1 MKRTIQNILLVA
13 ALTFGGVAMAQNE
26 APKPVFEKQGE
37 LIKGT
42 FYYDD
47 GSIRQEGTYKNGKLH
62 GKWVSYNENGEKTAI
77 AQYREGKKDGVW
89 FFWSEDKLTE
99 VDYNN
104 NQIASV
110 NSWENTSSLVNNN
123 R

>member
-13 ALTFGGVAMAQNE
+13 ALTFGGVAMAQSE

-47 GSIRQEGTYKNGKLH
+47 GNIRQEGTYKDGKLH
-62 GKWVSYNENGEKTAI
+62 GKWISYDENGEKTAI
-77 AQYREGKKDGVW
+77 AQYDNGQKDGVW

-99 VDYNN
+99 VNYEKNN
-104 NQIASV
+104 IASV
-110 NSWENTSSLVNNN
+110 SSWKNTSSLVSNN